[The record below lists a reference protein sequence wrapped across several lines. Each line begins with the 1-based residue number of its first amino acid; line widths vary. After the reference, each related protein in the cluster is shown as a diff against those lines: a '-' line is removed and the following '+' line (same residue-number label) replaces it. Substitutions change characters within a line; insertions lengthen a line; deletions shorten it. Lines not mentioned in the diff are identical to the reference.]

1 MRERAGGSAR
11 GPRGGGPSTWDRT
24 EVALSLHSPGP
35 GSSTTPLSDA
45 LERVVR
51 LQDTL
56 FGEERAGYLAALS
69 QNEAMV
75 GQEVFLDQGESVA
88 DDRKSRGVDLLSK
101 LFCSAVYSK
110 SLAALTG
117 DSAVPLAQTL
127 RSQLNILKSRA
138 AALERRGVELRS
150 QLLPVELHE
159 AATQA
164 KNRLRDPCSA
174 GIGAFQVHEGEQ
186 DIPRADALQFAR
198 EGGLLRRP
206 RILHASNTLVHFKV
220 FREYPANAAALP
232 PPESRSAPETSRQG
246 GGGGGSGGLWVVEAG
261 GKRQTLVGLRADASR
276 RHGLLFST
284 KEDGEIEVACDD
296 QESYRMWLGVA
307 AAVCPAA
314 AAGSIE

>member
-1 MRERAGGSAR
+1 MCKKLKTKNENSYNNNQ
-11 GPRGGGPSTWDRT
+11 P
-24 EVALSLHSPGP
+24 LHHQKPNK
-35 GSSTTPLSDA
+35 LRHV
-45 LERVVR
+45 EN
-51 LQDTL
+51 
-56 FGEERAGYLAALS
+56 
-69 QNEAMV
+69 QNSN
-75 GQEVFLDQGESVA
+75 L
-88 DDRKSRGVDLLSK
+88 
-101 LFCSAVYSK
+101 
-110 SLAALTG
+110 
-117 DSAVPLAQTL
+117 
-127 RSQLNILKSRA
+127 
-138 AALERRGVELRS
+138 
-150 QLLPVELHE
+150 
-159 AATQA
+159 
-164 KNRLRDPCSA
+164 
-174 GIGAFQVHEGEQ
+174 QVHEGEQ

-232 PPESRSAPETSRQG
+232 PPESRSAPEPSRQG